1 MKTLSGKSVLIQISK
16 NKSLIFSC
24 DNCTTEIEK
33 GLFLGKNKI
42 INNLNIFLKG
52 DILDKEK
59 TINWKIKKK
68 INAEEN

>member
-24 DNCTTEIEK
+24 DNCATEIEK

-52 DILDKEK
+52 DILEKEK
-59 TINWKIKKK
+59 TINWKIKKR

>member
-1 MKTLSGKSVLIQISK
+1 MIIALLRSK
-16 NKSLIFSC
+16 
-24 DNCTTEIEK
+24 K

-52 DILDKEK
+52 DILEKEK